1 MLDLEISIAVLINP
15 LAGSG
20 NMQVIKSGIAA
31 FLQSKKSKYTI
42 YEAQWPLTLDIFTH
56 IFLVGGDGTLN
67 YFINRHPENKIP
79 VSIICAGTGNDFAW
93 KLHGDISLKDQL
105 NIALNSKP
113 RPVDAGIC
121 NGKYFINGVGI
132 GFDGAVVKNMR
143 PDKILFKG
151 WLAYYWTV
159 IKTIC
164 IYRST
169 MVSISAELAEETSG
183 NIDCDRT
190 VKQLPVKAFMV
201 TVANGSR
208 FGGNFMVA
216 PQACIDDKIL
226 DLIIIKS
233 ITIPKRYFYL
243 PLMKKGRHLSLPF
256 VKTFKIKSV
265 TVWSKQQV
273 PAHLD
278 GELMIDTYFEIK
290 MLPGHFLFR
299 Y

>member
-1 MLDLEISIAVLINP
+1 LNPENSIAVLINP
-15 LAGSG
+15 FAGSG
-20 NMQVIKSGIAA
+20 NMQLIRSEIGG
-31 FLQSKKSKYTI
+31 FLESHKSKYTI
-42 YEAQWPLTLDIFTH
+42 YEGQWPQALDIFTH

-67 YFINRHPENKIP
+67 YFINEHPENKVPI
-79 VSIICAGTGNDFAW
+79 SIVRAGTGNDFAW
-93 KLHGDISLKDQL
+93 KLHGNIPIQEQL
-105 NIALNSKP
+105 NIALNGKP
-113 RPVDAGIC
+113 WPVDAGIC
-121 NGKYFINGVGI
+121 NGRYFVNGVGI
-132 GFDGAVVKNMR
+132 GFDGAVVKNMKR
-143 PDKILFKG
+143 GKVILKG

-159 IKTIC
+159 VRTIC

-169 MVSISAELAEETSG
+169 IV
-183 NIDCDRT
+183 NIRVDQAGDERIF
-190 VKQLPVKAFMV
+190 QFDLRLEMKAFMV

-233 ITIPKRYFYL
+233 ISVPKRYFYL

-265 TVWSKQQV
+265 TVSSKQQI

-278 GELMIDTYFEIK
+278 GELMIDTNFEIK